1 MKLLER
7 IKKIFERKELFV
19 TVQFPLHVS
28 SSQNQSQIKF
38 LDERVPLDIKCK
50 GMIRVEH

>member
-7 IKKIFERKELFV
+7 IKKMFERKRVFV

-28 SSQNQSQIKF
+28 ASQNQIKF
-38 LDERVPLDIKCK
+38 LDKRVPLDIKCK

>member
-7 IKKIFERKELFV
+7 IKKIFERKEIFV

-28 SSQNQSQIKF
+28 ASQNQNQIKY